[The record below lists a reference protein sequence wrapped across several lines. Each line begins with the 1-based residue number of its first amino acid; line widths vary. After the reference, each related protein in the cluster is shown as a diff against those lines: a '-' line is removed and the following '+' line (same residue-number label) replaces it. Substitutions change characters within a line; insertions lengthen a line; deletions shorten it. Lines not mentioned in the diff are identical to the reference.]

1 MDTLKQGCGFPKE
14 ARSHMD
20 IGGIAQ
26 RYYARMQLD
35 ISEIPHEAAAIRV
48 RGDKC

>member
-1 MDTLKQGCGFPKE
+1 
-14 ARSHMD
+14 MD
-20 IGGIAQ
+20 ICGIAQ
-26 RYYARMQLD
+26 RYYARLQLD